1 MKWVKGMKFRLL
13 AVGAAVSLLLTA
25 CQTQPMT
32 SVPKKQP
39 KEQTLTWIH
48 HFDEEG
54 ARKWLE
60 AGTQLFT
67 QRHPSYTF
75 TLTGVDGGNY
85 MSLLRTRAVSNNMPD
100 MYMIDNLES
109 AQDLIRTGYAL
120 DLTNQSFLAQ
130 IDERFLNGVRTANGH
145 IWALPIDVNGAGVIY
160 SKEAFAKAGIL
171 SPPSTWE
178 QFLAACKALQNVG
191 IIPIAAGYK
200 DSWTVVWDIAAD
212 LLANQHAENRNWIAE
227 IEAGRTS
234 FSEDQIHFKDILT
247 RFGERLSYVNIKPFE
262 TDWNQAQLLL
272 AEGKA
277 GMIINGTWTVDGV
290 KSKNPASNLGLF
302 AFPYSNDPH
311 DAKFGLK
318 STGGI
323 VINSHSPNK
332 EAALQTLALFASKEM
347 GTIFQTNKKALS
359 VIKGLPSDFDPTYV
373 ELDETYIQTGR
384 TYDWSSLPTDFVNQ
398 DLQKVFVNA
407 LTRFILDRNHN
418 VEQCIQEL
426 DQGFD
431 RIRKSSK

>member
-1 MKWVKGMKFRLL
+1 MKTRLL
-13 AVGAAVSLLLTA
+13 ALGMTVSLMLTA
-25 CQTQPMT
+25 CQTQT
-32 SVPKKQP
+32 VTVVPKQQLQ
-39 KEQTLTWIH
+39 EQTLSWIH

-67 QRHPSYTF
+67 KQHPSYLF

-85 MSLLRTRAVSNNMPD
+85 MSLLRTRVISNNMPD
-100 MYMIDNLES
+100 IYMLDNMES
-109 AQDLIRTGYAL
+109 AQDLIHKGYAM
-120 DLTNQSFLAQ
+120 DLTGQPFLSQ
-130 IDERFLNGVRTANGH
+130 IKERFLNGVKTADGK

-160 SKEAFAKAGIL
+160 NKEAFTQAGIQ
-171 SPPSTWE
+171 SPPTTWP
-178 QFLAACKALQNVG
+178 QFLAACEALQNAG

-200 DSWTVVWDIAAD
+200 DSWTLTWDIAAD
-212 LLANQHAENRNWIAE
+212 LLANQYAAGHNWIAD

-234 FSEDQIHFKDILT
+234 FAEDQIHFKDILK
-247 RFGERLSYVNIKPFE
+247 RYGERLRYVNIKPFE
-262 TDWNQAQLLL
+262 TDWNQAQGLL

-302 AFPYSNDPH
+302 AFPYSNDPK

-323 VINSHSPNK
+323 VINPKSPHK
-332 EAALQTLALFASKEM
+332 EAALQTLELFASKEM
-347 GTIFQTNKKALS
+347 GTIFQTKKKALS
-359 VIKGLPSDFDPTYV
+359 VINGLPNDFDPTYV
-373 ELDETYIQTGR
+373 ELDENYIQTGQM
-384 TYDWSSLPTDFVNQ
+384 YDWSSLPTDFVNQ

-407 LTRFILDRNHN
+407 LTKFVIDRSHN
-418 VEQCIQEL
+418 VEICIQEL
-426 DQGFD
+426 DQAFD
-431 RIRKSSK
+431 RIRKPSK

>member
-1 MKWVKGMKFRLL
+1 MKTRLL
-13 AVGAAVSLLLTA
+13 ALGMTVTLMLTA
-25 CQTQPMT
+25 CQPQTVT
-32 SVPKKQP
+32 VVPKQQLQ
-39 KEQTLTWIH
+39 EQTLSWIH

-67 QRHPSYTF
+67 KQHPSYAF

-85 MSLLRTRAVSNNMPD
+85 MSLLRTRVISNNMPD
-100 MYMIDNLES
+100 IYMLDNMES
-109 AQDLIRTGYAL
+109 AQDLIHKGYAM
-120 DLTNQSFLAQ
+120 DLTGQPFLSQ
-130 IDERFLNGVRTANGH
+130 IDERFLNGVKTADGK

-160 SKEAFAKAGIL
+160 NKVAFAQAGIQ
-171 SPPSTWE
+171 SPPTTWP
-178 QFLAACKALQNVG
+178 QFLAACEALQEAG

-200 DSWTVVWDIAAD
+200 DSWTLTWDIAAD
-212 LLANQHAENRNWIAE
+212 LLANQYAAGRNWMAD

-234 FSEDQIHFKDILT
+234 FAEDQIHFKDILK
-247 RFGERLSYVNIKPFE
+247 RYGERLSYVNIKPFE
-262 TDWNQAQLLL
+262 TDWNQAQGLL

-302 AFPYSNDPH
+302 AFPYSNNPQ

-323 VINSHSPNK
+323 VINPQSPHK
-332 EAALQTLALFASKEM
+332 EAALQTLELFASKEM
-347 GTIFQTNKKALS
+347 GTIFQTKKKALS
-359 VIKGLPSDFDPTYV
+359 VIKGLPNDFDPTYV
-373 ELDETYIQTGR
+373 ELDETYIQTGK
-384 TYDWSSLPTDFVNQ
+384 TYDWSSLPTDFMNQ

-407 LTRFILDRNHN
+407 LTKFVIDRNHN
-418 VEQCIQEL
+418 VDICIQEL
-426 DQGFD
+426 DQAFD
-431 RIRKSSK
+431 RIRKPSK